1 MGLLS
6 LNLIGTF
13 VFGVSG
19 GILAVRKRMDL
30 FGILV
35 LAIVAALG
43 GGILRDLLLGRTP
56 PATLR
61 DWRYLLAAASAG
73 AVVFGSGQRIAGWLR
88 PLRLFDALGL
98 ALFTVS
104 GTTAALDA
112 ELGPVPAALLGT
124 LTGAGGGAIR
134 DVLAGEIPMVLRR
147 EVYASAALLGAAI
160 TILAQYL
167 QAPAVPSRVAAIIV
181 IFTVR
186 MVSVW
191 RGWNIPATPFGGMP
205 DRPEEN

>member
-1 MGLLS
+1 
-6 LNLIGTF
+6 
-13 VFGVSG
+13 
-19 GILAVRKRMDL
+19 
-30 FGILV
+30 
-35 LAIVAALG
+35 
-43 GGILRDLLLGRTP
+43 
-56 PATLR
+56 
-61 DWRYLLAAASAG
+61 
-73 AVVFGSGQRIAGWLR
+73 
-88 PLRLFDALGL
+88 
-98 ALFTVS
+98 
-104 GTTAALDA
+104 
-112 ELGPVPAALLGT
+112 
-124 LTGAGGGAIR
+124 
-134 DVLAGEIPMVLRR
+134 VLAGEIPMVLRR